1 MDQENSSWN
10 ENWNDNV
17 SRGLRTVAGK
27 ARSADWKRI
36 AMFGC
41 FGAAVDF
48 LVSGK
53 KAAGMAAA
61 GLGLATLA
69 SEHPEKFE
77 QVWNNMPDYLD
88 RGHRI
93 VNGIQTLIERVSESA
108 NNVRAMRGGNARTG
122 SEPYA
127 RPSY

>member
-1 MDQENSSWN
+1 MDETSWN
-10 ENWNDNV
+10 YHLSEV
-17 SRGLRTVAGK
+17 SEKVKG
-27 ARSADWKRI
+27 ADWRRI

-41 FGAAVDF
+41 FGAAVYF
-48 LVSGK
+48 MVSGR

-61 GLGLATLA
+61 GIGLATLA

-93 VNGIQTLIERVSESA
+93 VNGVQTLIERITESA
-108 NNVRAMRGGNARTG
+108 NNVRAMRNNAPQRTG
-122 SEPYA
+122 TDQYA